1 MKVFVLFALVL
12 TIIQACED
20 QSEYCADW
28 KLSGWCEEYK
38 DHLKE
43 SCARTCGFCG
53 GSSGGG
59 GDGSNVVAIDNRPAR
74 EPRSPDFC
82 TDACATGACE
92 WYKTAEHCT
101 KFSAVMVENCAR
113 TCGWCGAATCAPPA
127 LDNGWTDFENTL
139 VPAGAVVNVNC
150 YEGFKSYGASTLT
163 CNSYGEFDGTAS
175 CVKPD
180 EDYGYASRET
190 ECQRAVKSAQTESFK
205 DGEYVVPQEST
216 HYVPQCDTYEGNYK
230 QIQYDGAKGESFC
243 VDTYRGSEIEG
254 TRIAGKHEYIGCTRD
269 SAKEYYARIEAE
281 KAAANPAP
289 VYEEPYANY
298 QPEPAPY
305 YEPEP
310 EYNDYYEA
318 PAEPA
323 YDPWAY
329 DTTAEDAW
337 AEESWDDAADTSFDS
352 DSYYD
357 ESSGDD
363 YGYYETRYYDAGA
376 DAEAVESAVDTV
388 YYADAG
394 EDAVAD
400 DAVAEDAAADA
411 DAADAV
417 PEAVGL
423 RWKRD
428 VDAAEPMMEDAMAME
443 PEAAVEELAVVEE
456 MIEELM
462 AEDAAEPMTK

>member
-1 MKVFVLFALVL
+1 MKVFVLFALAL
-12 TIIQACED
+12 TLVQACED

-43 SCARTCGFCG
+43 SCAKTCGFCG
-53 GSSGGG
+53 GSGGG
-59 GDGSNVVAIDNRPAR
+59 ASNVVAIDNRPAR

-92 WYKTAEHCT
+92 WYQAAEHCT

-113 TCGWCGAATCAPPA
+113 TCGWCGARTCQPPVV
-127 LDNGWTDFENTL
+127 DNGWTDFENTI

-150 YEGFKSYGASTLT
+150 YEGFKSYGAATLT
-163 CNSYGEFDGTAS
+163 CNTYGEFDGSAS

-180 EDYGYASRET
+180 ESYGQMERET
-190 ECQRAVKSAQTESFK
+190 ECQRAAKSAQTESFK

-230 QIQYDGAKGESFC
+230 EIQYDGAKGESFC

-254 TRIAGKHEYIGCTRD
+254 TRINGKHDYIGCTRD
-269 SAKEYYARIEAE
+269 SAKEYYARLAAEA
-281 KAAANPAP
+281 AAANPAP
-289 VYEEPYANY
+289 VYREEPYYAPEQPY
-298 QPEPAPY
+298 YAPEPVYEEPSY
-305 YEPEP
+305 YNPEP

-337 AEESWDDAADTSFDS
+337 AEESWDEAADTSFDS
-352 DSYYD
+352 SSYYD
-357 ESSGDD
+357 ESAGDD

-376 DAEAVESAVDTV
+376 DAVAVESAVDTV

-394 EDAVAD
+394 
-400 DAVAEDAAADA
+400 A

-417 PEAVGL
+417 DAVADAEALVDAEVPL

-428 VDAAEPMMEDAMAME
+428 AEE
-443 PEAAVEELAVVEE
+443 EAADVMVES
-456 MIEELM
+456 
-462 AEDAAEPMTK
+462 PMK